1 MKKTKKIIAV
11 VVIIGMVLAYFGP
24 FKAFADGPENGGGNE
39 SADVTVTGGYG
50 GFNRT
55 YYDPAQNKDVER
67 YVSYKEYYINARIA
81 INDCGFE
88 IPDRAPATST
98 ATATATSQ
106 ESDEIP
112 ECATIEDVRYNYS
125 ANDYAGTENEGKV
138 KITLGSLFTDKLV
151 DTFTING
158 DVYNVS
164 DFINYANREDWL
176 NHYDGQMVSFD
187 VYVDKADDYNIEVN
201 VEPSDASS
209 CFIGNFLWTGDPN
222 QEYQKDPDGNDIVNP
237 ETGEKEKN
245 DNYIGHSK
253 LQLVK
258 VEYKRNGEDVVRD
271 FSNETTVDTLD
282 QGEREIGPGRYY
294 HNFGDGDLEYGYQ
307 TKENNQ
313 AVDYDDGSLVVPEG
327 ATVTMKIVPDYGY
340 QVTSF
345 GINGQN
351 VITGDNISEFTFKIE
366 KGNFHLGAEVTKVD
380 NKVNSSVDSV
390 KSGKVDLSEN
400 TLDSGTAVLSVNEAD
415 ITDEKKAQFEASLPE
430 GYEIDGFA
438 DISLAQVFYKGTEDD
453 VWSVEKDELD
463 GMATITLGLS
473 EDIDPENTILLHNV
487 HNGEEIKKV
496 DFTYNKDTK
505 ELTFD
510 ENGFSNFAI
519 AKKEGT
525 TTDSSTSSTTDN
537 SKETT
542 TDSSKTTTT
551 TNDSKE
557 NATETSN
564 DATVEETKTENKKD
578 GNPTTGDYIVRFV
591 TAFAVAGLVFYV
603 VRKNNTKVSKH

>member
-24 FKAFADGPENGGGNE
+24 FKAFANGPENGGTNE
-39 SADVTVTGGYG
+39 SADVTVTGGNG
-50 GFNRT
+50 GFTRK
-55 YYDPAQNKDVER
+55 YYDPEQKKDVEV
-67 YVSYKEYYINARIA
+67 YVPYKENYINARIA
-81 INDCGFE
+81 INDFGFE
-88 IPDRAPATST
+88 IPDRAPVP
-98 ATATATSQ
+98 ATASSS
-106 ESDEIP
+106 EYDDSIP
-112 ECATIEDVRYNYS
+112 ESATIEDVRYNYS
-125 ANDYAGTENEGKV
+125 ENDYAGTANQGKV

-151 DTFTING
+151 DTFNING
-158 DVYNVS
+158 DEYNVS
-164 DFINYANREDWL
+164 DFIDYTNREDWL

-187 VYVDKADDYNIEVN
+187 VFVDKADDYYIEVN
-201 VEPSDASS
+201 LEPSDAST

-222 QEYQKDPDGNDIVNP
+222 QEFQKDPDGNDIVNP

-253 LQLVK
+253 LELVK
-258 VEYKRNGEDVVRD
+258 VEYKRNGTDVVRD
-271 FSNETTVDTLD
+271 FSNQATLDALD

-313 AVDYDDGSLVVPEG
+313 AVNYDDGSLVVPEG

-380 NKVNSSVDSV
+380 NKVKSSVDSV

-453 VWSVEKDELD
+453 VWSVEKEELD

-542 TDSSKTTTT
+542 TETTKETT
-551 TNDSKE
+551 TNDSKG
-557 NATETSN
+557 NATEPSN
-564 DATVEETKTENKKD
+564 DATAEEAKTENKKD

-591 TAFAVAGLVFYV
+591 IAFSIAGLVFYV